1 MTKDSAK
8 KPRGRPTKPIPKL
21 DASPEKIARAMFSA
35 AKPPDPKKR
44 ITKRK
49 PALAS

>member
-1 MTKDSAK
+1 MTEQPKR
-8 KPRGRPTKPIPKL
+8 PRGRPPKEVPKL